1 MQDFE
6 YSLDGKK
13 NEKFDDPHEK
23 SVRPH
28 AGGDLTNIRNP
39 ASKNSLLS
47 RKIMF
52 ARLYYL
58 YALTGQIIFRKL
70 HALALRFFVDFS

>member
-28 AGGDLTNIRNP
+28 AGRDLTNIRNP
-39 ASKNSLLS
+39 ASKNSLFS
-47 RKIMF
+47 RKILF
-52 ARLYYL
+52 AR
-58 YALTGQIIFRKL
+58 I
-70 HALALRFFVDFS
+70 